1 MATAPSMG
9 KLIYHITSIDNLP
22 SILKFG
28 LLSRKCILQ
37 NHDIHFTDI
46 ADPEILSKRERYKEA
61 LSQYVLF
68 HFFAKNPFDGAVCEK
83 YGSENMA
90 IIAVWRSI
98 CEHNNYQIIPSHPL
112 DSDAPDL
119 YS

>member
-46 ADPEILSKRERYKEA
+46 ADPEILVNVSDIRK
-61 LSQYVLF
+61 LF
-68 HFFAKNPFDGAVCEK
+68 HNISYFIFLQKIHLMVQCAKSMDQKIWQSSLFGEVFVN
-83 YGSENMA
+83 
-90 IIAVWRSI
+90 II
-98 CEHNNYQIIPSHPL
+98 IIK
-112 DSDAPDL
+112 
-119 YS
+119 

>member
-46 ADPEILSKRERYKEA
+46 ADPEILSKRER
-61 LSQYVLF
+61 
-68 HFFAKNPFDGAVCEK
+68 
-83 YGSENMA
+83 
-90 IIAVWRSI
+90 
-98 CEHNNYQIIPSHPL
+98 
-112 DSDAPDL
+112 
-119 YS
+119 

>member
-22 SILKFG
+22 SIIKFG

-68 HFFAKNPFDGAVCEK
+68 HFFAKNPFGWCSVRKVWIRK
-83 YGSENMA
+83 YGNHRCLEK
-90 IIAVWRSI
+90 
-98 CEHNNYQIIPSHPL
+98 CL
-112 DSDAPDL
+112 
-119 YS
+119 